1 MGEPVAIIE
10 VQVMVMLK
18 NISVVL
24 YVMLLIGVVVSV
36 DIVFFRHYFWE
47 RLIANI
53 GLVMVFAAFYL
64 RFFKKP

>member
-47 RLIANI
+47 RLTANI
-53 GLVMVFAAFYL
+53 GLVMVFASFYL